1 MVIIAHAENIYVL
14 TLLDIIY
21 TLNVFLNASFVR
33 SGTWKQEN
41 TIIIEWVTQF
51 ATDSVLLSVS
61 CFIAPDIHAVDM
73 EVEWEDVYSVSPRQS
88 LYIDAADSQ

>member
-33 SGTWKQEN
+33 SGT
-41 TIIIEWVTQF
+41 
-51 ATDSVLLSVS
+51 
-61 CFIAPDIHAVDM
+61 
-73 EVEWEDVYSVSPRQS
+73 
-88 LYIDAADSQ
+88 